1 MGRRR
6 GRQSAHRKWRQ
17 KIKTGKSNKRKSS
30 WWREPLIHS
39 RLLLLLLLL
48 LCGALT
54 ASTPLRFLL
63 IFWPLSAR
71 RLSIKNLLCKYL
83 LLICVSGRCPMFSF
97 LLQYL
102 QRSLGKIGTSPFW
115 ILRIHELHIHPLC
128 PLPPLAPHHLVQLG
142 EERMWRE
149 M

>member
-6 GRQSAHRKWRQ
+6 GRQSAHRQWRE
-17 KIKTGKSNKRKSS
+17 KIKMGKSNKGKSS
-30 WWREPLIHS
+30 WWREPVIHS

-48 LCGALT
+48 RGALT

-63 IFWPLSAR
+63 IFWPLSTR
-71 RLSIKNLLCKYL
+71 RLSRKNLLCKYL
-83 LLICVSGRCPMFSF
+83 LSICVSGRSPMFSF

-102 QRSLGKIGTSPFW
+102 QRTLVKTGKSPFW
-115 ILRIHELHIHPLC
+115 ILRIHELRIHPLC

-142 EERMWRE
+142 EKMTWCE